1 MAIIRQTKF
10 RSCGTYKSKGKA
22 EKQLLKW
29 QRVYPERDLFVKERN
44 SHGKHRK
51 RYSVVDI
58 VRKGSKVVR

>member
-1 MAIIRQTKF
+1 MAIIRKTKF
-10 RSCGTYKSKGKA
+10 RSCATYKNMGKA

-29 QRVYPERDLFVKERN
+29 QRAYPERDLFVKERN

-58 VRKGSKVVR
+58 VRRGSKVAR